1 MAYPPNPLF
10 AHGSP
15 TEVESLSISYWSNS
29 TIPSPPPS
37 GVAHGDYVR
46 NQRLLAK
53 FRGDLRLITDRFEHI
68 RSRKARVAEKVLYLE
83 QKMGITHQDTFPEL
97 LSPCNSTGSAPSL
110 KSTGPGECG
119 KHIVTAAGLSFI
131 VALLLVGLFTAI
143 IRLCSGARKSEVP
156 VRHSEGRG
164 GSYGRDPP
172 RPIETP
178 RFVEPHYHIEVTIC
192 SYNR

>member
-10 AHGSP
+10 VHGSP

-53 FRGDLRLITDRFEHI
+53 FRDDLRLITDRFEHI
-68 RSRKARVAEKVLYLE
+68 RSRKARVLEKVLYLE
-83 QKMGITHQDTFPEL
+83 QKMGIMHQDPFPEL

-110 KSTGPGECG
+110 KSTVSEECG

-131 VALLLVGLFTAI
+131 VALLLVGLFTAV
-143 IRLCSGARKSEVP
+143 IRLCSGARKSDVS
-156 VRHSEGRG
+156 RGEGG
-164 GSYGRDPP
+164 GPGYKRDPP
-172 RPIETP
+172 RHTVNP
-178 RFVEPHYHIEVTIC
+178 RFEDTHFRIEVSNYLFI
-192 SYNR
+192 